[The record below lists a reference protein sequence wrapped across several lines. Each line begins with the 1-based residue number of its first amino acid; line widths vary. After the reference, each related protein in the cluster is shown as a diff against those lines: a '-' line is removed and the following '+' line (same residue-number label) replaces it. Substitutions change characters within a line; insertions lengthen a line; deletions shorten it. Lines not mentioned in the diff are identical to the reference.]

1 MERLNAVAEI
11 VREKG
16 AEVTVASIDVQDA
29 QKIHDFI
36 HQQDDLHPVPSGCSL
51 SCRLTC

>member
-16 AEVTVASIDVQDA
+16 AEVAVASIDVLDA
-29 QKIHDFI
+29 QKIRDFI
-36 HQQDDLHPVPSGCSL
+36 RQQDDLHPVPN
-51 SCRLTC
+51 